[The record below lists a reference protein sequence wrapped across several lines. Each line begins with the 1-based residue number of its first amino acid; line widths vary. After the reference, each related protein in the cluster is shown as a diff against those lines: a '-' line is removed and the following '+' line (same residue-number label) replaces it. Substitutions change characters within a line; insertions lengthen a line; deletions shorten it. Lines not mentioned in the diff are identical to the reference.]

1 MSAMTSTHSSQ
12 RGVAIVEFTIVLP
25 LLLLL
30 MLAAA
35 EFGRALYQY
44 DTLTKAVRDGARYYS
59 DSQFLYIGTSKLIDP
74 AAAPAAI
81 NLVVYGNSAGA
92 GQPLVPGFTTGM
104 VKVTPPPTP
113 SAPTGDYVT
122 MSATYPFQFLPGNP
136 LAGILSLFGGNGLGN
151 SLAMTASVV
160 MRVI

>member
-1 MSAMTSTHSSQ
+1 MNAITSPQASQ
-12 RGVAIVEFTIVLP
+12 RGLAIVEFTIVLP

-59 DSQFLYIGTSKLIDP
+59 DSQFLYIGTSKKVDL
-74 AAAPAAI
+74 AAAPAAT
-81 NLVVYGNSAGA
+81 NLVVYGNSTGA
-92 GQPLVPGFTTGM
+92 GQPLVPGLTTGM
-104 VKVTPPPTP
+104 VFLIPPPTP
-113 SAPTGDYVT
+113 PAPTGDYVT
-122 MSATYPFQFLPGNP
+122 VRVNYPFTFLPGNP

-151 SLAMTASVV
+151 LTMTASIV